1 MPDAQQVEVPPG
13 VVACTTYGS
22 IRGETASALMELRSY
37 SESIGLRNVSYQ
49 MVPGNLVEKAR
60 NDAVR
65 HMLSPAVFGGK
76 AAWLLFIDG
85 DMVFAPNALQAI
97 LISAYQNVPYADVM
111 SGYCTLKGE
120 LALPTIDTG
129 TGTWE
134 SHYPGRGPLEV
145 IRTGAAF
152 LLVKRH
158 VVERLPAPWFRV
170 RAQQRPID
178 ALLEVDNLAR
188 CHLDGINPFREL
200 PGDPW
205 GKLEQ
210 WATTDPSANQWAP
223 IEVGEDSGFCD
234 YVRSRGMRVFVD
246 TNIEVRH
253 IDTIIA
259 GWDKHRDKMREVERV
274 HLQACGV
281 DI

>member
-13 VVACTTYGS
+13 VVAVTTFGM

-49 MVPGNLVEKAR
+49 MVPGALVEKAR

-65 HMLSPAVFGGK
+65 NMLAAFEGK
-76 AAWLLFIDG
+76 AGWLLFIDG

-97 LISAYQNVPYADVM
+97 LVSAYQNVPYADVM
-111 SGYCTLKGE
+111 GAYCTLKGE

-129 TGTWE
+129 TSTWE

-152 LLVKRH
+152 LFIKRH
-158 VVERLPAPWFRV
+158 VFERLEAPWFRV

-188 CHLDGINPFREL
+188 CRLDGINPFREL

-234 YVRSRGMRVFVD
+234 YVRSRGMRCFVD

-253 IDTIIA
+253 IDTIVA

-281 DI
+281 DA